1 MDDCSSSSASGPAW
15 SLAVSGSA
23 SKTKL
28 GASSSVVLAVI
39 VAWTLAYSVGPATVC
54 VIVALSP
61 VPSVSSAAVR
71 VTVWGVF
78 QFVDVNVRVF
88 WTPLLLS
95 PSVSSTVTAVV
106 SSLAIV
112 TVASW
117 VGSEDR
123 RTV

>member
-1 MDDCSSSSASGPAW
+1 MDDCSSFSCKGPDW
-15 SLAVSGSA
+15 SFAVSGSA
-23 SKTKL
+23 SKTNA

-39 VAWTLAYSVGPATVC
+39 VACTLAYSAGPVTVW

-61 VPSVSSAAVR
+61 VPLSSSAAVR

-78 QFVDVNVRVF
+78 QLVDVNVRVF
-88 WTPLLLS
+88 WTPFRLS
-95 PSVSSTVTAVV
+95 PSVSSTVTAA
-106 SSLAIV
+106 SSLVMV